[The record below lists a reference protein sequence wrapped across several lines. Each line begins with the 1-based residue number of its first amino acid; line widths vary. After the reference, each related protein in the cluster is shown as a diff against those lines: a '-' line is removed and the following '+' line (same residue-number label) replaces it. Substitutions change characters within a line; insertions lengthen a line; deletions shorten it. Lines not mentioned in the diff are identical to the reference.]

1 MCMGMLAFHPSSQL
15 TLKSNPAL
23 RKLQQDFPIDINIY
37 KESPKVKKKMLLKK
51 RRQDNQTSCKAAL
64 LEEVRYTERI
74 KDCRKEHSAAVSQ
87 LCRNLIKDGGRTK
100 SREAG
105 LIIPALRWQRQEN
118 HEEEEKEREATV
130 FPN

>member
-1 MCMGMLAFHPSSQL
+1 
-15 TLKSNPAL
+15 
-23 RKLQQDFPIDINIY
+23 
-37 KESPKVKKKMLLKK
+37 MLLK

-64 LEEVRYTERI
+64 LEEVRYTERM
-74 KDCRKEHSAAVSQ
+74 KDCRKEHSATVSQ

-118 HEEEEKEREATV
+118 HEEEEEKERETAV